1 MREDKS
7 PSGAKTIHLGLIGY
21 PLGHS
26 RSPQLH
32 EAALAHYHLK
42 GEYRLFA
49 VPPLPEGAGQIE
61 TLVDGVRRGE
71 LDGLNV
77 TIPHKPSV
85 LAVVDRLSRV
95 ARAVGAVNTLYRD
108 GHGLVVGDNSDVP
121 GFLADL
127 QDFLGE
133 PLTAGKGLVLGAGGS
148 ARAAVYALARSGWQ
162 VTVLARRLGQAQ
174 ELVSDL
180 RIATQESQEG
190 EKLEGELG
198 EGIFRYTQGAVF
210 EVTCAGLSVPEL
222 ARAAPGT
229 DLIVNATPLGMHPH
243 PGETP
248 WFEEV
253 RFPPGAALYD
263 LVYNPPITRLMG
275 QARAAGLRARNG
287 AGMLAAQAA
296 LSFARWTGCA
306 PPFEVM
312 RAVMA
317 RLESSS

>member
-1 MREDKS
+1 MIEDQAA
-7 PSGAKTIHLGLIGY
+7 SGAKIIHLGLIGY

-32 EAALAHYHLK
+32 QAALAHYHLT

-49 VPPLPEGAGQIE
+49 VPPLPEGQGQIAA
-61 TLVDGVRRGE
+61 LVEGVRRGE

-85 LAVVDRLSRV
+85 LPLVDRLSRV

-108 GHGLVVGDNSDVP
+108 EQGAVVGANSDVP

-127 QDFLGE
+127 QDFLGDNL
-133 PLTAGKGLVLGAGGS
+133 PAGRALVLGAGGS
-148 ARAAVYALARSGWQ
+148 ARAAAYALARSGWQ
-162 VTVLARRLGQAQ
+162 VTVLARRAEQAQ
-174 ELVSDL
+174 ELARDL
-180 RIATQESQEG
+180 RIAMNENRKDDDLT
-190 EKLEGELG
+190 GELG

-210 EVTCAGLSVPEL
+210 EVTPGGLSPAEL
-222 ARAAPGT
+222 ARAAAGT
-229 DLIVNATPLGMHPH
+229 SLIVNATPLGMHPH
-243 PGETP
+243 PGGSP
-248 WFEEV
+248 WYEEV
-253 RFPPGAALYD
+253 AFPPGAALYD

-275 QARAAGLRARNG
+275 QARAAGLRARSG